1 MITTKYVAVPIYQ
14 NSLHIVITDDFKK
27 DLDEIN
33 KKYFNQ
39 FTNNDDVLGQS
50 QQRGGSTLI
59 IISVGRHKVKFK
71 KLWEVELIAT
81 IAHEAF
87 HASNTMMNSFG
98 ARPDAMND
106 EPQAYLLDWI
116 VKEIYKT
123 YLKHKEQWMKSN

>member
-1 MITTKYVAVPIYQ
+1 MIAKFVKVPMYSR
-14 NSLHIVITDDFKK
+14 NLNIVITEDFMK
-27 DLDEIN
+27 DVFEIN

-39 FTNNDDVLGQS
+39 FTEEDDVLGQI

-59 IISVGRHKVKFK
+59 IINAGRHKKVFK
-71 KLWEVELIAT
+71 KDWEVELIAT

-87 HASNTMMNSFG
+87 HASNTMMNCFG

-116 VKEIYKT
+116 VKEIYKC
-123 YLKHKEQWMKSN
+123 YLKHKEDVGNSGK